1 MNIIEDFRFYT
12 NVSIDTYQSKQE
24 ATACLSRAGAK
35 AVGKEKM
42 AFREQNVTVAD
53 FLNLATNGHTFCN
66 LYDFDPNEKYWI
78 ETSTGQHYQSFP
90 VYKKG
95 ANKGAMKI
103 TIKSD
108 QFFKGSQT
116 VFVDV
121 DFTKYQ
127 TIPEY
132 ISTLTIQPTCVYM
145 SFSDNK
151 DKHGVISRRFRL
163 VYVLD
168 EIVEKDEFEKI
179 SRTISDRIVLDT
191 GEPMDDDCG
200 TRISQYMN
208 GVFGNNEIYQS
219 NCIYSVSDFIGEGVD
234 YIDSPQP
241 RNEVEQRTP
250 QIVFNEQMLND
261 MATLSYGEFMHY
273 YSKQYTY
280 IYRTEREDW
289 ICGLYQLTEENYLQL
304 WYFRERQV
312 DGQMRRRKLF
322 KNACL
327 RRLMFPDIDPDTLLF
342 NLYVDFVR
350 FFDNNDKVITLD
362 TLKRKVVYAM
372 KMTQEQLEAYCH
384 WEIRYWHDNRPKFI
398 CKPGIITTRGQINYI
413 GKTIRWAEIEKTYDR
428 TKSIGE
434 NAELLDVPLRTL
446 YRFCEEKWIDT
457 NPNKGMTKEERRNAK
472 REDKI
477 RQIKLFKTLYDSDL
491 SLRENM
497 EIMRE
502 NGLELGKSTIA
513 RWIDEYFS
521 DDSLPVSM
529 PKIELPELNWSFPKV
544 ENHSCTASGEDELG
558 YKVSD
563 WDLANV
569 PQSQDAFFGGG
580 GIDWGWG
587 LPEITFDSFLH

>member
-1 MNIIEDFRFYT
+1 MNIIEDFRFNT
-12 NVSIDTYQSKQE
+12 NVSIDTYQNKQE
-24 ATACLSRAGAK
+24 ATACLVSAGAK
-35 AVGKEKM
+35 AIGKNKM
-42 AFREQNVTVAD
+42 AFMEQSVSVTE
-53 FLNLATNGHTFCN
+53 FLNLATSGHAFCN
-66 LYDFDPNEKYWI
+66 LYDFDPNKQYWI
-78 ETSTGQHYQSFP
+78 ETSTGQHYQSYP

-95 ANKGAMKI
+95 ANKGAMKLSF
-103 TIKSD
+103 KSD
-108 QFFKGSQT
+108 MFFKGSQT

-127 TIPEY
+127 TIPDY
-132 ISTLTIQPTCVYM
+132 LSTLTIQPTCVYI

-168 EIVEKDEFEKI
+168 EIVGKDEFEKI

-208 GVFGNNEIYQS
+208 GVFGNSETYQS
-219 NCIYSVSDFIGEGVD
+219 NYIYSVSDFIGEGVD
-234 YIDSPQP
+234 NIDCPQP
-241 RNEVEQRTP
+241 QNEVEQAAT
-250 QIVFNEQMLND
+250 QIVFNEKMLND

-289 ICGLYQLTEENYLQL
+289 ICGLYQLTDENYLQL

-327 RRLMFPDIDPDTLLF
+327 RRLMFPNIDPDTLLF

-350 FFDNNDKVITLD
+350 FFDNSDGVITLD
-362 TLKRKVVYAM
+362 TLKRKVVNAM
-372 KMTQEQLEAYCH
+372 KMTHEQLEAYCH
-384 WEIRYWHDNRPKFI
+384 WEIQYWHDNRSKFI
-398 CKPGIITTRGQINYI
+398 CKPGIITTRGQISYI
-413 GKTIRWAEIEKTYDR
+413 GKTLRWAEIDKMYDR

-446 YRFCEEKWIDT
+446 YRFCKEKWIDT
-457 NPNKGMTKEERRNAK
+457 NPNEEMTKEARRKAK
-472 REDKI
+472 REDKD
-477 RQIKLFKTLYDSDL
+477 RQIKLFKKLYDSNL

-497 EIMRE
+497 ENLRE
-502 NGLELGKSTIA
+502 NGLKLGKSTVA
-513 RWIDEYFS
+513 RWVDEYIS
-521 DDSLPVSM
+521 EDPMPVSM
-529 PKIELPELNWSFPKV
+529 PKIELPEWAWSFPEL
-544 ENHSCTASGEDELG
+544 ENYSCTVSEEDPSGYEI
-558 YKVSD
+558 SD
-563 WDLANV
+563 WDMANV
-569 PQSQDAFFGGG
+569 SQSQDSFFGS
-580 GIDWGWG
+580 DCFNWG
-587 LPEITFDSFLH
+587 LPEITFDRFLQ

>member
-24 ATACLSRAGAK
+24 ATACLSRAGSK
-35 AVGKEKM
+35 AVGKSKM
-42 AFREQNVTVAD
+42 AFMEQNVTVAD
-53 FLNLATNGHTFCN
+53 FLNLATSGHTFCN

-78 ETSTGQHYQSFP
+78 EISTGKHYPSYP
-90 VYKKG
+90 VYKRG

-103 TIKSD
+103 TFKSD

-116 VFVDV
+116 VFVDI
-121 DFTKYQ
+121 DFTRYTNIQ
-127 TIPEY
+127 DY
-132 ISTLTIQPTCVYM
+132 LSTLTIRPTCVYM

-151 DKHGVISRRFRL
+151 EKKGVVSRRFRL

-168 EIVEKDEFEKI
+168 QIVGKVDFNRI
-179 SRTISDRIVLDT
+179 SQTISDRIVLDT

-200 TRISQYMN
+200 TRVSQYMN
-208 GVFGNNEIYQS
+208 GVFGNSETYQT

-241 RNEVEQRTP
+241 QNEVEQGKP
-250 QIVFNEQMLND
+250 QIDFNDQMLVD
-261 MATLSYGEFMHY
+261 MATMEYSQFMHY
-273 YSKQYTY
+273 YSIRYKYF
-280 IYRTEREDW
+280 YRIEREDW
-289 ICGLYQLTEENYLQL
+289 IDGLYQLTDENYLQL
-304 WYFRERQV
+304 WYFREKQV

-327 RRLMFPDIDPDTLLF
+327 RRLMSPNIDHDTLLF

-350 FFDNNDKVITLD
+350 FFDNSDKVITLD
-362 TLKRKVVYAM
+362 TLKRKVINAM

-398 CKPGIITTRGQINYI
+398 CKPGIITTRGQISYI
-413 GKTIRWAEIEKTYDR
+413 GKVIRWAEIEKRYDR

-434 NAELLDVPLRTL
+434 NAELLEVPLRTL
-446 YRFCEEKWIDT
+446 YRFCEEKWIET
-457 NPNKGMTKEERRNAK
+457 SPNKGMTKEERRKAK
-472 REDKI
+472 REDKD
-477 RQIKLFKTLYDSDL
+477 RQIKLFKKLYDPDL

-497 EIMRE
+497 EILRE

-513 RWIDEYFS
+513 RWIDEYIS
-521 DDSLPVSM
+521 DDPMPVSL
-529 PKIELPELNWSFPKV
+529 PKIELPELKWSFPKA
-544 ENHSCTASGEDELG
+544 ENYSSTVLGEEEFG

-569 PQSQDAFFGGG
+569 PQSQDAFIEGA
-580 GIDWGWG
+580 GIKWG